1 MGHFSCEI
9 RDSRSL
15 SSLNASLKEREVIC
29 QFPPY
34 SFRFPQEQYTT
45 GSDMNNPSNLWTKS
59 YKVDFLVTRPKK
71 LEIISF
77 YIPKQVKNSS
87 HFWKVTY
94 FVSIVRLEIC
104 GYVFV
109 IPERFY
115 RVSSEPWTS
124 CIPAKNMRELP
135 LESNKTRHANF

>member
-29 QFPPY
+29 QLPPY

-71 LEIISF
+71 LEYYPFIYRNKLRI
-77 YIPKQVKNSS
+77 QVIFEKLHILWLFNEN
-87 HFWKVTY
+87 
-94 FVSIVRLEIC
+94 ILEFIWH
-104 GYVFV
+104 
-109 IPERFY
+109 IM
-115 RVSSEPWTS
+115 RVSCKAGAKWDWKRIGRCFSKNQKLAHTS
-124 CIPAKNMRELP
+124 PG
-135 LESNKTRHANF
+135 